1 LAELYLGI
9 NGRCGAV
16 RVAKRNG
23 ICLPYCVTQMLQCTR
38 AFSIDRIDIQRA
50 WIRMP
55 QLPAG

>member
-1 LAELYLGI
+1 MAELYLGI

-23 ICLPYCVTQMLQCTR
+23 IGLLYFVTQMLQCTR
-38 AFSIDRIDIQRA
+38 ALSIDRIDILRA